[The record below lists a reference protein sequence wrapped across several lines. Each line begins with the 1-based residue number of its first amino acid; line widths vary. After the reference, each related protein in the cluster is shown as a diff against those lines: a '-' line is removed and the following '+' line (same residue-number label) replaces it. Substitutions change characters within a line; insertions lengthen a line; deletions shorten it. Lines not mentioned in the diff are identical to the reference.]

1 MDIIYLMKRE
11 MLRRRYSIKTIST
24 YVYCFKEFLNWCK
37 KEPKK
42 ITKEDVKEFLYMK
55 SEKNASESTLNLY
68 LQSIKYP
75 LEFILNKNHFFVK
88 LPYSKVGKRIPVV
101 LTKQEVKKL
110 FDAINNDKH
119 RLMIKFMY
127 SAGLRVSEL
136 LNLRIEDI
144 DFDNFC
150 GRIHKGKGNKDRLFI
165 LARTIIND
173 LRKEINN
180 RKEGIIFLGRNGKYS
195 VRTIQEIVKKAC
207 YIAKINK
214 NVHPH
219 TLRHS
224 FATHLI
230 ETGNPL
236 NSVQSLLGHNSPD
249 TTMVYVHAST
259 PTIINIES
267 PLDNLTQFF
276 EKSL

>member
-1 MDIIYLMKRE
+1 MKKE

-24 YVYCFKEFLNWCK
+24 YVFCFKEFLNWSK
-37 KEPKK
+37 KEPRK
-42 ITKEDVKEFLYMK
+42 ITKSDVKEFLYLK

-75 LEFILNKNHFFVK
+75 LQFILNKNHFFVK
-88 LPYSKVGKRIPVV
+88 LPYSRVGKKIPVI
-101 LTKQEVKKL
+101 LTKQEVKRL
-110 FDAINNDKH
+110 FDAINNDRH

-136 LNLRIEDI
+136 VNLRIENI

-150 GRIHKGKGNKDRLFI
+150 GRIYKGKGNKDRLFI
-165 LARTIIND
+165 LANTIVSD
-173 LRKEINN
+173 LKLFIGN
-180 RKEGIIFLGRNGKYS
+180 RKEGIIFLGRNGRYS
-195 VRTIQEIVKKAC
+195 VRTIQEIVKKAGN
-207 YIAKINK
+207 IAKINK
-214 NVHPH
+214 DVHPH

-230 ETGNPL
+230 EAGNSL

-249 TTMVYVHAST
+249 TTMVYVHASN
-259 PTIINIES
+259 PTIINIKS
-267 PLDNLTQFF
+267 PLDNLA
-276 EKSL
+276 